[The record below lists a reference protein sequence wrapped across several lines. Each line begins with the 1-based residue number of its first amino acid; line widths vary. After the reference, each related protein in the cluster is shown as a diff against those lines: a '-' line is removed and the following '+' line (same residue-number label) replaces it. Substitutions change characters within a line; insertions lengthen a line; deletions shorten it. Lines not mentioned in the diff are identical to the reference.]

1 MSLIRLVPWIVHTA
15 VEYAAGLLFLLAPFL
30 FGFDSE
36 TAKWTSIALGVIV
49 LFVAVVSRGRLSVT
63 QSLPTS
69 AHATLDYVLAV
80 VLVLAPFILGFADDT
95 AAVTFFVL
103 LGVGHASLSLLTSFP
118 VGTSEPV

>member
-103 LGVGHASLSLLTSFP
+103 LGVGHAALSLLTSFP
-118 VGTSEPV
+118 VGTSEPA